1 MSIQIGGITIQNNA
15 DNTLAGSL
23 ATPTGTGALAVTT
36 IGSYETGL
44 GFGSAEVVAFDKATH
59 RLFVMANEVDP
70 DTEETLGGGIQV
82 VDFSNPAAPSLLN
95 TIDVD
100 ALVPDFGAMNSV
112 AVSNNV
118 LAVAVQNA
126 VKSDNGFVAFFDAT
140 TGALLNIV
148 EVGALPDMLVFTADG
163 QKLLVANEGERD
175 TDSGVDAPGSVSLI
189 DLSAGVA
196 NATASTTGFAAFDG
210 QEADLRAQGVRI
222 TPGKDASV
230 DLEPEYITISKDGT
244 TAFVTLQ
251 EANTV
256 AQFDITGTTPVLERF
271 VPLGYVDHNIA
282 GNEGDYSDRDGAGN
296 AGAINLHL
304 APIKGLLMP
313 DAIATWTVGG
323 VTYFATANEG
333 DARSDDSDVERL
345 KDFDGLDP
353 AIVTPDGQPALDN
366 DDNAGRL
373 NVSTYDS
380 DPDNDGI
387 VEEIVAFGGR
397 GFTIFKQEADG
408 DVVKVFESGGEFEK
422 IIAELTPT
430 LFNNNQTGD
439 DETFDARSDD
449 KAGEPE
455 AITIGNV
462 GGRFY
467 AFVGLERQGGVMVY
481 DVTDP
486 DNAEFTTYLPSS
498 TVHLGPEVVVFIE
511 PADSPSGNAL
521 LLTTNEISGT
531 VEVFEIEP
539 QRYTLQLLHF
549 ADAEAGLLASTTA
562 PNLAAL
568 VDAFDDDFSNTLILA
583 GGDNFLPGPFL
594 AAGTDPSV
602 AAAIN
607 ATTGSTIGSTVPIG
621 AADIAI
627 HNIIG
632 VEASTIGNHEFDLGS
647 NAFAATF
654 APGGGWVGAAF
665 PYMSAN
671 LEFSGDSALNP
682 RFTDTLDGA
691 GDPTATLVPEASTL
705 TGRIAPATVIE
716 KGGEKIG
723 LVAATTQ
730 ILEAISSPSG
740 TEVKGFPTG
749 PGANGEI
756 DDMELLAAQLQPII
770 DELIAEGINK
780 IILMAHLQQI
790 GNEQELASL
799 LRGVDIIL
807 AAGSNTR
814 LGDDDDTAVA
824 FPGHDDVFQG
834 DYPLTVT
841 DLDGKT
847 TLIVNTDN
855 EFTYLGRLVVDFDA
869 NGDIILNSIT
879 DNEPINGAYASTE
892 ENVAAAWGVDVEDL
906 DTTAFADGTKGGDV
920 KLITGAVQ
928 NVITVKDSNVFGF
941 TDVYLEGE
949 RAFVRN
955 EETNLGNLSADANA
969 FAFKQASGD
978 DDAFVVSLKNGGGI
992 RAQIGSLSLPD
1003 PVTGDIDKLPP
1014 GENPGVKPEGGVS
1027 QLDIE
1032 NSLRFDNK
1040 LMAFDTTAEG
1050 LKALL
1055 EHGVA
1060 SYGNQGR
1067 FPQLGG
1073 VKFSF
1078 DPTLPAGSR
1087 VSDIALIDENGLVV
1101 AKLFDDGVLL
1111 SGVPALITIV
1121 TLSFTANGG
1130 DGYPAKANGSNFRY
1144 ILEDGTLSEP
1154 VDEALDFTA
1163 VQPADALGEQDALAQ
1178 FMETFHGTTETAF
1191 DEADTPISEDTR
1203 IQNLT
1208 QREEAVFASAAI
1220 TGTRA
1225 NETLDGSIGD
1235 DTIDGGYGR
1244 DLIRGLGGDDTL
1256 NGGVD
1261 DDRIFG
1267 GEGDDDLAGGSG
1279 KDRLYGEAG
1288 DDTLDGGS
1296 GKDSLE
1302 GGAGDDRYIIND
1314 KDSIKERAGE
1324 GNDTVEASVS
1334 FKLPNF
1340 VENLILTGTAHI
1352 NGTGSKDNNTITG
1365 NVGDN
1370 VLKGEAGNDTL
1381 RGGDGDDV
1389 LDGGK
1394 GNDTL
1399 EGGVGTDRLKGGD
1412 HNDHLNGGAD
1422 DDILDGGK
1430 GNDTLDG
1437 GEGEDRLKAGDGN
1450 DILEGGLG
1458 DDVLEG
1464 GKGYDTFVFAPDFG
1478 HDEITDFRGFN
1489 MRGGDQIQF
1498 DASIFA
1504 DFDAVLA
1511 ATTDNGNSLTI
1522 DAGADSITLLKVK
1535 DIALLHASD
1544 FTFV

>member
-1 MSIQIGGITIQNNA
+1 MSIQISGITIQNNA
-15 DNTLAGSL
+15 ISTLAGST
-23 ATPTGTGALAVTT
+23 AIPTGTGALDVTSV
-36 IGSYETGL
+36 GSYSTGL
-44 GFGSAEVVAFDKATH
+44 GEATAEVVAYDKALH
-59 RLFVMANEVDP
+59 RLYVMANTVDAGTP
-70 DTEETLGGGIQV
+70 GADGLIQI
-82 VDFSNPAAPSLLN
+82 VDFSNPAAPTLLGD
-95 TIDVD
+95 IDVD
-100 ALVPDFGAMNSV
+100 ATVPDFGGINSV
-112 AVSNNV
+112 AVSNGV
-118 LAVAVQNA
+118 IAVAVENA
-126 VKSDNGFVAFFDAT
+126 VKSDNGFVAFYSTAD
-140 TGALLNIV
+140 GSLLKIV

-175 TDSGVDAPGSVSLI
+175 GAIDAPGSVSLI
-189 DLSAGVA
+189 DLSNGVA
-196 NATASTTGFAAFDG
+196 NATAQTAGFAVFDG
-210 QEADLRAQGVRI
+210 QEDALRAQGVRI
-222 TPGKDASV
+222 TPGKNASV
-230 DLEPEYITISKDGT
+230 DLEPEYISISKDGT
-244 TAFVTLQ
+244 KAFVTLQ

-256 AQFDITGTTPVLERF
+256 AEFDITGTAPVLERF
-271 VPLGYVDHNIA
+271 VPLGYVDHSIA
-282 GNEGDYSDRDGAGN
+282 GNEADYSDRDGAGSGGSSL
-296 AGAINLHL
+296 GAIQLSL
-304 APIKGLLMP
+304 APIKGILMP
-313 DAIATWTVGG
+313 DAISTWTIGG
-323 VTYFATANEG
+323 ATYFATANEG
-333 DARSDDSDVERL
+333 DARSDDSDIARL
-345 KDFDGLDP
+345 SSRDLNDTVFG
-353 AIVTPDGQPALDN
+353 ANEALLKHEDY
-366 DDNAGRL
+366 AGRL
-373 NVSTYDS
+373 NVSTI
-380 DPDNDGI
+380 DGDTDGNPANGI
-387 VEEIVAFGGR
+387 EEIYTFGGR

-408 DVVKVFESGGEFEK
+408 NVVKVFESGGEFEK
-422 IIAELTPT
+422 IIADQYPA

-439 DETFDARSDD
+439 ASTFDARSDD

-455 AITIGNV
+455 GITVANL

-467 AFVGLERQGGVMVY
+467 AFVALERQGGVMVY
-481 DVTDP
+481 DVTNP
-486 DNAEFTTYLPSS
+486 NRAEFTTYIPSS
-498 TVHLGPEVVVFIE
+498 TIHLGPETVQFIE
-511 PADSPSGNAL
+511 AADSPTGKHL

-594 AAGTDPSV
+594 AGGTDPSV
-602 AAAIN
+602 IAALN
-607 ATTGSTIGSTVPIG
+607 AATGSSIALNGTIPIG
-621 AADIAI
+621 AVDIGI

-654 APGGGWVGAAF
+654 TPGGGWVGAAF

-671 LEFSGDSALNP
+671 LDFSGDSALNP
-682 RFTDTLDGA
+682 RFTNTLDGA
-691 GDPTATLVPEASTL
+691 GNPTATFVPEASTL
-705 TGRIAPATVIE
+705 VGRIAPATVIE

-723 LVAATTQ
+723 LLAATTQ
-730 ILEAISSPSG
+730 LIESISSPSG
-740 TEVKGFPTG
+740 TEVLGFPTG
-749 PGANGEI
+749 PGANGEV
-756 DDMELLAAQLQPII
+756 DDMDLLAAQLQPII

-790 GNEQELASL
+790 GNEQLLASK

-814 LGDDDDTAVA
+814 LGDDDDEATA

-834 DYPLTVT
+834 NYPLTVT

-869 NGDIILNSIT
+869 NGDIILDSIT
-879 DNEPINGAYASTE
+879 DNQPINGAYAATGQ
-892 ENVAAAWGVDVEDL
+892 NVADAWGVDIGDL

-920 KLITGAVQ
+920 KLLTDAVQ
-928 NVITVKDSNVFGF
+928 SVINVKDGNVFGF

-969 FAFKQASGD
+969 YAFKEASPGST
-978 DDAFVVSLKNGGGI
+978 FVVSLKNGGGI
-992 RAQIGSLSLPD
+992 RAQIGSLSQPD

-1014 GENPGVKPEGGVS
+1014 GENPGIKPGGGVS

-1067 FPQLGG
+1067 FPQIGG

-1078 DPTLPAGSR
+1078 DPTAPAGSR
-1087 VSDIALIDENGLVV
+1087 VSDIALINENGVV
-1101 AKLFDDGVLL
+1101 IAKLYDDGVLL
-1111 SGVPALITIV
+1111 TGVPSVITVV

-1144 ILEDGTLSEP
+1144 ILDDGTLSAP
-1154 VDEALDFTA
+1154 VDEALDFTT
-1163 VQPADALGEQDALAQ
+1163 VQPGNALGEQNAFAQ
-1178 FMETFHGTTETAF
+1178 YMQAVHGTPQTAF
-1191 DEADTPISEDTR
+1191 NEQDTSVAEDTR

-1208 QREEAVFASAAI
+1208 QREEDVFASAAVA
-1220 TGTRA
+1220 GTRFG
-1225 NETLDGSIGD
+1225 ETLEGNVGD

-1244 DLIRGLGGDDTL
+1244 DIIRGHG
-1256 NGGVD
+1256 
-1261 DDRIFG
+1261 
-1267 GEGDDDLAGGSG
+1267 
-1279 KDRLYGEAG
+1279 G
-1288 DDTLDGGS
+1288 DDTLDGGVDNDQVFGGAGNDRLFGGS
-1296 GKDSLE
+1296 GADKLFGEAGNDTLDGGGGKDVLD

-1314 KDSIKERAGE
+1314 NDTIKEAAGG
-1324 GNDTVEASVS
+1324 GNDTVEASIS

-1370 VLKGEAGNDTL
+1370 VLKGAAGDDTL
-1381 RGGDGDDV
+1381 NGGGGDDV
-1389 LDGGK
+1389 LDGGAGNDILNGGTGHDVLK
-1394 GNDTL
+1394 GGAGNDTL
-1399 EGGVGTDRLKGGD
+1399 TGGAGDDRLT
-1412 HNDHLNGGAD
+1412 GGA
-1422 DDILDGGK
+1422 
-1430 GNDTLDG
+1430 GN
-1437 GEGEDRLKAGDGN
+1437 
-1450 DILEGGLG
+1450 
-1458 DDVLEG
+1458 
-1464 GKGYDTFVFAPDFG
+1464 DTFVFAPGFG
-1478 HDEITDFRGFN
+1478 QDEITDFKGLN
-1489 MRGGDQIQF
+1489 MKGGDKIQF

-1504 DFDAVLA
+1504 DFNAVLA
-1511 ATTDNGNSLTI
+1511 ATTDNGSTLTI
-1522 DAGADSITLLKVK
+1522 DAGADSIILKVK
-1535 DIALLHASD
+1535 DVALLNAND
-1544 FTFV
+1544 FLFV

>member
-1 MSIQIGGITIQNNA
+1 MSIQIDGITIQNNA
-15 DNTLAGSL
+15 DSTLAGSL
-23 ATPTGTGALAVTT
+23 TTPTGTNALNVTS
-36 IGSYETGL
+36 IGSYASGL
-44 GFGSAEVVAFDKATH
+44 GEETAEVVVYDKAQQK
-59 RLFVMANEVDP
+59 LFVMANIED
-70 DTEETLGGGIQV
+70 GGTPGADGLIQV
-82 VDFSNPAAPSLLN
+82 VDFSDPTAPAFLSN
-95 TIDVD
+95 IDVD
-100 ALVPDFGAMNSV
+100 AVVPDFGGINSL

-118 LAVAVQNA
+118 LAVAVENA

-140 TGALLNIV
+140 TGDLLNIV

-163 QKLLVANEGERD
+163 QKLLVANEGERELD
-175 TDSGVDAPGSVSLI
+175 GDDNEIGDAPGSVSLI
-189 DLSAGVA
+189 DLSAGVD
-196 NATASTTGFAAFDG
+196 NATVATTGFAAFDG
-210 QEADLRAQGVRI
+210 QEDALRDQGVRI
-222 TPGKDASV
+222 TPGRSASV
-230 DLEPEYITISKDGT
+230 DLEPEYMTISKDGT

-271 VPLGYVDHNIA
+271 VPLGYVDHSIA
-282 GNEGDYSDRDGAGN
+282 GNEGDYSDRDGAGS
-296 AGAINLHL
+296 AGAVNLHL

-323 VTYFATANEG
+323 TTYFATANEG
-333 DARSDDSDVERL
+333 DARSDDSDVQRL

-353 AIVTPDGQPALDN
+353 SIVTPDGQPALDD

-387 VEEIVAFGGR
+387 VDEIVAFGGR

-422 IIAELTPT
+422 IIAEQYPA

-439 DETFDARSDD
+439 ASTFDARSDD

-455 AITIGNV
+455 GITIGNI

-467 AFVGLERQGGVMVY
+467 AFIALERQGGVMVY
-481 DVTDP
+481 DVTNP
-486 DNAEFTTYLPSS
+486 DSAEFTTYLPSS
-498 TVHLGPEVVVFIE
+498 AVHLGPETVQFIE
-511 PADSPSGNAL
+511 AADSPTGKSL
-521 LLTTNEISGT
+521 VLTTNEISGT

-568 VDAFDDDFSNTLILA
+568 VDAFDDDFSNTLILS

-607 ATTGSTIGSTVPIG
+607 ATTGSSIGSTVPIG
-621 AADIAI
+621 AVDIAI

-654 APGGGWVGAAF
+654 TPGGGWVGAAF
-665 PYMSAN
+665 PYLSAN
-671 LEFSGDSALNP
+671 LDFSGDAALNP

-691 GDPTATLVPEASTL
+691 GDPTATDVAAAETL
-705 TGRIAPATVIE
+705 AGRIAPATVIE

-749 PGANGEI
+749 AGANGEV
-756 DDMELLAAQLQPII
+756 DDMDLLAAQLQPII

-790 GNEQELASL
+790 GNEQLLASK

-814 LGDDDDTAVA
+814 LGDDDDEAVA

-847 TLIVNTDN
+847 TMIVNTDN

-869 NGDIILNSIT
+869 NGDIILDSIAA
-879 DNEPINGAYASTE
+879 NESINGAYASTE
-892 ENVAAAWGVDVEDL
+892 ENVAEAWGVDIEDL

-920 KLITGAVQ
+920 KQLTEAVQ
-928 NVITVKDSNVFGF
+928 GVIDFKDGNVSGF

-969 FAFKQASGD
+969 YAFRQASEGD
-978 DDAFVVSLKNGGGI
+978 DTFVVSLKNGGGI
-992 RAQIGSLSLPD
+992 RAQIGSLSQPD

-1014 GENPGVKPEGGVS
+1014 AENPGVKDEGGVS

-1032 NSLRFDNK
+1032 NSLRFNNR
-1040 LMAFDTTAEG
+1040 LMAFDTNAEG
-1050 LKALL
+1050 LKAIL

-1078 DPTLPAGSR
+1078 DPTAPAGSR
-1087 VSDIALIDENGLVV
+1087 VSDIALMDENGTIV
-1101 AKLFDDGVLL
+1101 AKLYDDGVLL
-1111 SGVPALITIV
+1111 SGAPSVITVV
-1121 TLSFTANGG
+1121 TLSFLAQGG
-1130 DGYPAKANGSNFRY
+1130 DGYPMKANGSNFRY
-1144 ILEDGTLSEP
+1144 LLDDGTLSAP

-1163 VQPADALGEQDALAQ
+1163 VQPANALGEQDALAQ
-1178 FMETFHGTTETAF
+1178 YMQDFHGTAATAY
-1191 DEADTPISEDTR
+1191 DEADTPINLDTR

-1208 QREEAVFASAAI
+1208 QREEDVFASAAI
-1220 TGTRA
+1220 TGTRG
-1225 NETLDGSIGD
+1225 NE
-1235 DTIDGGYGR
+1235 TIDGGIG
-1244 DLIRGLGGDDTL
+1244 DDNIDGGKGKDTIRGLAGDDTL
-1256 NGGVD
+1256 NGGLD

-1267 GEGDDDLAGGSG
+1267 GEGDDDLFGGSG
-1279 KDRLYGEAG
+1279 KDKLFGEAG
-1288 DDTLDGGS
+1288 NDTLDGGG
-1296 GKDSLE
+1296 GKDNLE

-1314 KDSIKERAGE
+1314 NDKIKELAGG

-1365 NVGDN
+1365 NTGDN
-1370 VLKGEAGNDTL
+1370 KLKGDA
-1381 RGGDGDDV
+1381 GDD
-1389 LDGGK
+1389 
-1394 GNDTL
+1394 T
-1399 EGGVGTDRLKGGD
+1399 
-1412 HNDHLNGGAD
+1412 LNGGS
-1422 DDILDGGK
+1422 
-1430 GNDTLDG
+1430 
-1437 GEGEDRLKAGDGN
+1437 
-1450 DILEGGLG
+1450 G

-1464 GKGYDTFVFAPDFG
+1464 GSGNDVLNGEAGHDVLKGGSGNDILDGGIGDDVLKGDSGNDTLTGGIGDDVLTGGKGNDTFVFAPGFG
-1478 HDEITDFRGFN
+1478 NDEITDFKGVN
-1489 MRGGDQIQF
+1489 VKGGGDIIQF
-1498 DASIFA
+1498 DSLIFA

-1522 DAGADSITLLKVK
+1522 DAGGDSITLLKVK
-1535 DIALLHASD
+1535 DISQLHVDD
-1544 FTFV
+1544 FAFV

>member
-1 MSIQIGGITIQNNA
+1 MSIQIDGITIQNNA
-15 DNTLAGSL
+15 DSTLAGSL
-23 ATPTGTGALAVTT
+23 TTPTGTNALNVTSIGAYA
-36 IGSYETGL
+36 SGL
-44 GFGSAEVVAFDKATH
+44 GEETAEVVVYDKTQQK
-59 RLFVMANEVDP
+59 LFVMANFEDAGTPGDDGLVQ
-70 DTEETLGGGIQV
+70 I
-82 VDFSNPAAPSLLN
+82 VDFSNPAAPTLLGN
-95 TIDVD
+95 IDVD
-100 ALVPDFGAMNSV
+100 AVVPDFGGINSL

-118 LAVAVQNA
+118 LAVAVENA

-140 TGALLNIV
+140 TGDLLNIV

-175 TDSGVDAPGSVSLI
+175 TDTGIDAPGSVSLI

-196 NATASTTGFAAFDG
+196 NASVSTTGFAAFDG
-210 QEADLRAQGVRI
+210 QEAALRAQGVRI

-271 VPLGYVDHNIA
+271 VPLGYVDHAIA
-282 GNEGDYSDRDGAGN
+282 GNEGDYSDRDGAGSGGSSL
-296 AGAINLHL
+296 GAIQLSL
-304 APIKGLLMP
+304 APIKGILMP
-313 DAIATWTVGG
+313 DAIATWTIGG
-323 VTYFATANEG
+323 TTYFATANEG
-333 DARSDDSDVERL
+333 DARSDDSDIARL
-345 KDFDGLDP
+345 STRDLNNDVFG
-353 AIVTPDGQPALDN
+353 ANEALLKHEDL
-366 DDNAGRL
+366 AGRL
-373 NVSTYDS
+373 NVSTI
-380 DPDNDGI
+380 DGDTDGNPANGL
-387 VEEIVAFGGR
+387 EEIYAFGGR
-397 GFTIFKQEADG
+397 GFTIFKQESDG

-422 IIAELTPT
+422 IIADQYPA

-439 DETFDARSDD
+439 ASTFDARSDD

-455 AITIGNV
+455 GITVANL

-467 AFVGLERQGGVMVY
+467 AFVALERQGGVMVY
-481 DVTDP
+481 DVTNP
-486 DNAEFTTYLPSS
+486 DEAEFTTYLPSS
-498 TVHLGPEVVVFIE
+498 TVHLGPETVQFIE
-511 PADSPSGNAL
+511 AVDSPNGKAL

-654 APGGGWVGAAF
+654 TPGSGWVGAAF

-671 LEFSGDSALNP
+671 LDFSGDSALKP
-682 RFTDTLDGA
+682 RFTNTLDGA
-691 GDPTATLVPEASTL
+691 GNPTATDVAEASTL
-705 TGRIAPATVIE
+705 KGRIAPATVIE

-749 PGANGEI
+749 SGANGEV
-756 DDMELLAAQLQPII
+756 DDMDLLAAQLQPII

-790 GNEQELASL
+790 GNEQLLASK

-814 LGDDDDTAVA
+814 LGDDDDEAVA

-847 TLIVNTDN
+847 TMIVNTDN

-869 NGDIILNSIT
+869 NGDIILESIT
-879 DNEPINGAYASTE
+879 ANEAINGAYASTE
-892 ENVAAAWGVDVEDL
+892 ENVAEAWGVDVEDL

-920 KLITGAVQ
+920 KLITEAVQ
-928 NVITVKDSNVFGF
+928 SVITDKDGNVFGF

-969 FAFKQASGD
+969 YAFKQASAGD
-978 DDAFVVSLKNGGGI
+978 DTFVVSLKNGGGI

-1014 GENPGVKPEGGVS
+1014 AENPGVKDEGGVS

-1040 LMAFDTTAEG
+1040 LMAFDTNAQG
-1050 LKALL
+1050 LKAIL

-1078 DPTLPAGSR
+1078 DPTAPAGSR
-1087 VSDIALIDENGLVV
+1087 VSDIALIDEDGRII
-1101 AKLFDDGVLL
+1101 AKLYDDGVLL
-1111 SGVPALITIV
+1111 SGTPSVITVV
-1121 TLSFTANGG
+1121 TLSFLAQGG
-1130 DGYPAKANGSNFRY
+1130 DGYPMKANGSNFRY
-1144 ILEDGTLSEP
+1144 LLEDGTLSAP

-1163 VQPADALGEQDALAQ
+1163 VLPGNALGEQDALAAYMQ
-1178 FMETFHGTTETAF
+1178 EFHGTAATAF
-1191 DEADTPISEDTR
+1191 NDADTPVNLDTR

-1208 QREEAVFASAAI
+1208 QREEDVFASAPI
-1220 TGTRA
+1220 IGT
-1225 NETLDGSIGD
+1225 
-1235 DTIDGGYGR
+1235 
-1244 DLIRGLGGDDTL
+1244 
-1256 NGGVD
+1256 
-1261 DDRIFG
+1261 
-1267 GEGDDDLAGGSG
+1267 SG
-1279 KDRLYGEAG
+1279 KEALVGGIG
-1288 DDTLDGGS
+1288 DDTLDGS
-1296 GKDSLE
+1296 VGKHKMT
-1302 GGAGDDRYIIND
+1302 GGDGDDTYIVGKGSKVIELD
-1314 KDSIKERAGE
+1314 GE
-1324 GNDTVEASVS
+1324 GVDTVQTAIN
-1334 FKLPNF
+1334 FQLPKF
-1340 VENLILTGTAHI
+1340 VENLILTGNADLK
-1352 NGTGSKDNNTITG
+1352 GTGNSENNVITG
-1365 NVGDN
+1365 N
-1370 VLKGEAGNDTL
+1370 AGNNRL
-1381 RGGDGDDV
+1381 SGGNGDDT
-1389 LDGGK
+1389 LDGGI
-1394 GNDTL
+1394 GND
-1399 EGGVGTDRLKGGD
+1399 R
-1412 HNDHLNGGAD
+1412 
-1422 DDILDGGK
+1422 LDGGRGNDILTGGEGADRLDGGAGDDTLQGGAANDILSGGS

-1437 GEGEDRLKAGDGN
+1437 G
-1450 DILEGGLG
+1450 LG
-1458 DDVLEG
+1458 DDVLKGDSGDDTLIG
-1464 GKGYDTFVFAPDFG
+1464 GAGDDVITGGSGNDTFVFAPGFG
-1478 HDEITDFRGFN
+1478 NDEIRDFRGF
-1489 MRGGDQIQF
+1489 MKGGGDVIQF

-1504 DFDAVLA
+1504 DFNAVLA
-1511 ATTDNGNSLTI
+1511 ATTDNGNTLTI
-1522 DAGADSITLLKVK
+1522 AAGADSIVLKVK
-1535 DIALLHASD
+1535 DVSLLHVDD

>member
-1 MSIQIGGITIQNNA
+1 MAIINGITVQDNA
-15 DNTLAGSL
+15 DNTLAGSVT
-23 ATPTGTGALAVTT
+23 TPAGTNALAITS
-36 IGSYETGL
+36 IGSYASGL
-44 GFGSAEVVAFDKATH
+44 GEDTAEVVAYDKAQQK
-59 RLFVMANEVDP
+59 LFVMANFED
-70 DTEETLGGGIQV
+70 GGTPGADGLIQI
-82 VDFSNPAAPSLLN
+82 VDFSNPAAPVLLGN
-95 TIDVD
+95 IDVD
-100 ALVPDFGAMNSV
+100 AAVPDFGGINSV
-112 AVSNNV
+112 AVSGNV
-118 LAVAVQNA
+118 LAVAVENA
-126 VKSDNGFVAFFDAT
+126 VKSANGFVAFFNAT
-140 TGALLNIV
+140 TGAFIDAV
-148 EVGALPDMLVFTADG
+148 EVGALPDMLVFAADG

-175 TDSGVDAPGSVSLI
+175 GATDAPGSVSLI
-189 DLSAGVA
+189 DLSNGVE
-196 NATASTTGFAAFDG
+196 NATVATTGFAAFDG
-210 QEADLRAQGVRI
+210 QEDALRAQGVRI

-244 TAFVTLQ
+244 KAFVTLQ

-256 AQFDITGTTPVLERF
+256 AEFDITGTTPVLERL
-271 VPLGYVDHNIA
+271 VPLGYVDHAIA
-282 GNEGDYSDRDGAGN
+282 GNEGDYSDRDGAGTGGSSLP
-296 AGAINLHL
+296 ALQLSL

-313 DAIATWTVGG
+313 DAIATWTVDGT
-323 VTYFATANEG
+323 TYFATANEG
-333 DARSDDSDVERL
+333 DARSDDSDNVRL
-345 KDFDGLDP
+345 STRDL
-353 AIVTPDGQPALDN
+353 N
-366 DDNAGRL
+366 DTVFGTDETLLKNEDLAGRL
-373 NVSTYDS
+373 YVSS
-380 DPDNDGI
+380 IDGDTDGNPANGL
-387 VEEIVAFGGR
+387 EEIYAFGGR

-422 IIAELTPT
+422 IVADLSPT

-439 DETFDARSDD
+439 TDTFDERSDD

-455 AITIGNV
+455 GITVANL
-462 GGRFY
+462 GGRYY
-467 AFVGLERQGGVMVY
+467 AFVALERQGGVMVY
-481 DVTDP
+481 DVTNP

-498 TVHLGPEVVVFIE
+498 TVHLGPETVQFIE
-511 PADSPSGNAL
+511 AADSPTGKAL

-607 ATTGSTIGSTVPIG
+607 ATTGSNIGSTVPIG

-647 NAFAATF
+647 NAFAGAF
-654 APGGGWVGAAF
+654 AAGSGWVGAVF

-671 LEFSGDSALNP
+671 LDFSGDSALSG
-682 RFTDTLDGA
+682 RFTDTLDGLD
-691 GDPTATLVPEASTL
+691 DPTATLVPEADTL
-705 TGRIAPATVIE
+705 KGRIAPATVIE

-740 TEVKGFPTG
+740 TEVEGFPTG
-749 PGANGEI
+749 AGANGEV
-756 DDMELLAAQLQPII
+756 DDMDLLAAQLQPII

-790 GNEQELASL
+790 GNEQLLASK

-814 LGDDDDTAVA
+814 LGDDDDEAVA

-855 EFTYLGRLVVDFDA
+855 EFTYLGRLVVDFDE
-869 NGDIILNSIT
+869 NGDIILDSIT
-879 DNEPINGAYASTE
+879 DNEPINGAYAATD
-892 ENVAAAWGVDVEDL
+892 ENVAEAWGVGVDDL

-920 KLITGAVQ
+920 KTLTDAVQ
-928 NVITVKDSNVFGF
+928 GVIDVKDGNVFGF

-955 EETNLGNLSADANA
+955 QETNLGNLSADANA
-969 FAFKQASGD
+969 YAFKEASGAA
-978 DDAFVVSLKNGGGI
+978 DAFVVSLKNGGGI

-1014 GENPGVKPEGGVS
+1014 GENPGVKEEGGVS

-1032 NSLRFDNK
+1032 NSLRFNNR

-1050 LKALL
+1050 LKAIL

-1073 VKFSF
+1073 IKFSF
-1078 DPTLPAGSR
+1078 DPTAPAGSR
-1087 VSDIALIDENGLVV
+1087 VSDIALIDENGVVV
-1101 AKLFDDGVLL
+1101 AKLYDDGVLL
-1111 SGVPALITIV
+1111 SGVPSTITVV
-1121 TLSFTANGG
+1121 TLSFLAQGG
-1130 DGYPAKANGSNFRY
+1130 DGYPMKANGSNFRF
-1144 ILEDGTLSEP
+1144 ILDDGTLSAP

-1163 VQPADALGEQDALAQ
+1163 VQPGNALGEQDALAQ
-1178 FMETFHGTTETAF
+1178 YMQAFHGAPETAF
-1191 DEADTPISEDTR
+1191 DDEDTPITEDTR

-1208 QREEAVFASAAI
+1208 QRAEDVFASTAVS
-1220 TGTRA
+1220 GTRG
-1225 NETLDGSIGD
+1225 NETLEGNVGD
-1235 DTIDGGYGR
+1235 DTIDGGQGR
-1244 DLIRGLGGDDTL
+1244 DIVRGL
-1256 NGGVD
+1256 
-1261 DDRIFG
+1261 
-1267 GEGDDDLAGGSG
+1267 
-1279 KDRLYGEAG
+1279 AG
-1288 DDTLDGGS
+1288 DDTLDGGVGNDQVFGGEGDDELFGGS
-1296 GKDSLE
+1296 GSDKVFGEAGNDMLDGGGGKDALN

-1314 KDSIKERAGE
+1314 KDAIKELDGG
-1324 GNDTVEASVS
+1324 GNDTVESS
-1334 FKLPNF
+1334 ITFTLPNF

-1365 NVGDN
+1365 NTGDN
-1370 VLKGEAGNDTL
+1370 VLKGAGGDDTL
-1381 RGGDGDDV
+1381 NGGVGDDV
-1389 LDGGK
+1389 LDGGA
-1394 GNDTL
+1394 GID
-1399 EGGVGTDRLKGGD
+1399 V
-1412 HNDHLNGGAD
+1412 LNGDTGHDLLRGGAA
-1422 DDILDGGK
+1422 
-1430 GNDTLDG
+1430 NDTLDG
-1437 GEGEDRLKAGDGN
+1437 GV
-1450 DILEGGLG
+1450 G
-1458 DDVLEG
+1458 DDVLRGDAGDDTLTGGEG
-1464 GKGYDTFVFAPDFG
+1464 DDLMTGGSGNDTFVFAPGFG
-1478 HDEITDFRGFN
+1478 QDEIADFRGSN
-1489 MRGGDQIQF
+1489 MKGGDQIQF

-1504 DFDAVLA
+1504 DFAAVLA

-1522 DAGADSITLLKVK
+1522 EAGADSITLLKVK
-1535 DIALLHASD
+1535 DIAQLHQDD
-1544 FTFV
+1544 FVFVV

>member
-1 MSIQIGGITIQNNA
+1 MQ
-15 DNTLAGSL
+15 
-23 ATPTGTGALAVTT
+23 
-36 IGSYETGL
+36 
-44 GFGSAEVVAFDKATH
+44 
-59 RLFVMANEVDP
+59 
-70 DTEETLGGGIQV
+70 
-82 VDFSNPAAPSLLN
+82 
-95 TIDVD
+95 
-100 ALVPDFGAMNSV
+100 
-112 AVSNNV
+112 
-118 LAVAVQNA
+118 
-126 VKSDNGFVAFFDAT
+126 
-140 TGALLNIV
+140 
-148 EVGALPDMLVFTADG
+148 
-163 QKLLVANEGERD
+163 
-175 TDSGVDAPGSVSLI
+175 
-189 DLSAGVA
+189 
-196 NATASTTGFAAFDG
+196 
-210 QEADLRAQGVRI
+210 
-222 TPGKDASV
+222 
-230 DLEPEYITISKDGT
+230 
-244 TAFVTLQ
+244 
-251 EANTV
+251 
-256 AQFDITGTTPVLERF
+256 
-271 VPLGYVDHNIA
+271 
-282 GNEGDYSDRDGAGN
+282 
-296 AGAINLHL
+296 
-304 APIKGLLMP
+304 
-313 DAIATWTVGG
+313 
-323 VTYFATANEG
+323 
-333 DARSDDSDVERL
+333 
-345 KDFDGLDP
+345 
-353 AIVTPDGQPALDN
+353 
-366 DDNAGRL
+366 
-373 NVSTYDS
+373 
-380 DPDNDGI
+380 
-387 VEEIVAFGGR
+387 
-397 GFTIFKQEADG
+397 
-408 DVVKVFESGGEFEK
+408 
-422 IIAELTPT
+422 
-430 LFNNNQTGD
+430 
-439 DETFDARSDD
+439 
-449 KAGEPE
+449 
-455 AITIGNV
+455 
-462 GGRFY
+462 
-467 AFVGLERQGGVMVY
+467 
-481 DVTDP
+481 
-486 DNAEFTTYLPSS
+486 
-498 TVHLGPEVVVFIE
+498 FIE
-511 PADSPSGNAL
+511 AVDSPNGKAL

-654 APGGGWVGAAF
+654 TPGSGWVGAAF

-671 LEFSGDSALNP
+671 LDFSGDSALKP
-682 RFTDTLDGA
+682 RFTNTLDGA
-691 GDPTATLVPEASTL
+691 GNPTATDVAEASTL
-705 TGRIAPATVIE
+705 KGRIAPATVIE

-749 PGANGEI
+749 SGANGEV
-756 DDMELLAAQLQPII
+756 DDMDLLAAQLQPII

-790 GNEQELASL
+790 GNEQLLASK

-814 LGDDDDTAVA
+814 LGDDDDEAVA

-847 TLIVNTDN
+847 TMIVNTDN

-869 NGDIILNSIT
+869 NGDIILESIT
-879 DNEPINGAYASTE
+879 ANEAINGAYASTE
-892 ENVAAAWGVDVEDL
+892 ENVAEAWGVDVEDL

-920 KLITGAVQ
+920 KLITEAVQ
-928 NVITVKDSNVFGF
+928 SVITDKDGNVFGF

-969 FAFKQASGD
+969 YAFKQASAGD
-978 DDAFVVSLKNGGGI
+978 DTFVVSLKNGGGI

-1014 GENPGVKPEGGVS
+1014 AENPGVKDEGGVS

-1040 LMAFDTTAEG
+1040 LMAFDTNAQG
-1050 LKALL
+1050 LKAIL

-1078 DPTLPAGSR
+1078 DPTAPAGSR
-1087 VSDIALIDENGLVV
+1087 VSDIALIDEDGRIIG
-1101 AKLFDDGVLL
+1101 KLYDDGVLL
-1111 SGVPALITIV
+1111 SGTPSVITVV
-1121 TLSFTANGG
+1121 TLSFLAQGG
-1130 DGYPAKANGSNFRY
+1130 DGYPMKANGSNFRY
-1144 ILEDGTLSEP
+1144 LLEDGTLSAP

-1163 VQPADALGEQDALAQ
+1163 VLPGNALGEQDALAAYMQ
-1178 FMETFHGTTETAF
+1178 EFHGTAATAF
-1191 DEADTPISEDTR
+1191 NDADTPVNLDTR

-1208 QREEAVFASAAI
+1208 QREEDVFASAAI
-1220 TGTRA
+1220 IGTRA
-1225 NETLDGSIGD
+1225 NETLNGSVGD
-1235 DTIDGGYGR
+1235 DTIDGGYGK
-1244 DLIRGLGGDDTL
+1244 DLIRGLVGDDIL

-1267 GEGDDDLAGGSG
+1267 GDGKDILSGGSG

-1288 DDTLDGGS
+1288 NDTLDGGG
-1296 GKDSLE
+1296 GKDELE

-1314 KDSIKERAGE
+1314 RDSIKERAGE
-1324 GNDTVEASVS
+1324 GTDTVESSVS
-1334 FKLPNF
+1334 FSLPNF

-1352 NGTGSKDNNTITG
+1352 NGTGSKDNNTIIG

-1370 VLKGEAGNDTL
+1370 LLKGENGNDIL

-1389 LDGGK
+1389 LDGGN
-1394 GNDTL
+1394 GFDTL
-1399 EGGVGTDRLKGGD
+1399 DGGAGADRLKGGD
-1412 HNDHLNGGAD
+1412 GNDR
-1422 DDILDGGK
+1422 LDGGS
-1430 GNDTLDG
+1430 
-1437 GEGEDRLKAGDGN
+1437 
-1450 DILEGGLG
+1450 G
-1458 DDVLEG
+1458 DDVLQG
-1464 GKGYDTFVFAPDFG
+1464 GKGQDSFVFAPGFG
-1478 HDEITDFRGFN
+1478 NDEITDFKGVN
-1489 MRGGDQIQF
+1489 MKGGGDIIQF
-1498 DASIFA
+1498 DSLIFA

-1535 DIALLHASD
+1535 DIGQLHVND

>member
-1 MSIQIGGITIQNNA
+1 MSIQIDGITIQNNA
-15 DNTLAGSL
+15 DSTLAGSL
-23 ATPTGTGALAVTT
+23 TTPTGTNALNVTS
-36 IGSYETGL
+36 IGSYFS
-44 GFGSAEVVAFDKATH
+44 GFGAGSAEVVTYDKSSQQ
-59 RLFVMANEVDP
+59 LFVMVNAEDGNGDP
-70 DTEETLGGGIQV
+70 IGLIQV
-82 VDFSNPAAPSLLN
+82 VDFSDPTAPVIVDTLDVTAEVPA
-95 TIDVD
+95 
-100 ALVPDFGAMNSV
+100 FGAMNSL
-112 AVSNNV
+112 AIHNGV
-118 LAVAVQNA
+118 LAVAIESDP
-126 VKSDNGFVAFFDAT
+126 KSDNGHIVF
-140 TGALLNIV
+140 LNTADGSVLNVV
-148 EVGALPDMLVFTADG
+148 EVGALPDMAVFTPDG
-163 QKLLVANEGERD
+163 TKLLVANEGERD
-175 TDSGVDAPGSVSLI
+175 GAIDAPGSVSLI
-189 DLSAGVA
+189 DLSNGVE
-196 NATASTTGFAAFDG
+196 NAAVTTTGFAAFDG
-210 QEADLRAQGVRI
+210 QEDALRDQGVRI
-222 TPGKDASV
+222 TPGKSASV

-244 TAFVTLQ
+244 KAFVTIQ

-256 AQFDITGTTPVLERF
+256 AEYDITGTTPVLERF
-271 VPLGYVDHNIA
+271 VPLGYVDHSLA
-282 GNEGDYSDRDGAGN
+282 GNESDFSDRDGDGTGGSSLPA
-296 AGAINLHL
+296 LQLSL

-313 DAIATWTVGG
+313 DAVATWTVGG
-323 VTYFATANEG
+323 TTYFATANEG
-333 DARSDDSDVERL
+333 DARSDDSDNVRL
-345 KDFDGLDP
+345 STRDLNDTVFGADE
-353 AIVTPDGQPALDN
+353 ALLKNEDL
-366 DDNAGRL
+366 AGRL
-373 NVSTYDS
+373 YVSS
-380 DPDNDGI
+380 IDGDTDGNPANGL
-387 VEEIVAFGGR
+387 EEIYAFGGR

-408 DVVKVFESGGEFEK
+408 DVVKVFESGGEFQK
-422 IIAELTPT
+422 IIAEQFPA

-439 DETFDARSDD
+439 DSTFDNRSDD
-449 KAGEPE
+449 KGPEPE
-455 AITIGNV
+455 GITVGNV

-486 DNAEFTTYLPSS
+486 ENAEFTTYLPSS

-511 PADSPSGNAL
+511 QADSPTGKSL
-521 LLTTNEISGT
+521 VLTTNEVSGSI
-531 VEVFEIEP
+531 EVFEIEP

-607 ATTGSTIGSTVPIG
+607 ATTGSTIGNTVPIG

-654 APGGGWVGAAF
+654 TPGSGWVGAAF

-671 LEFSGDSALNP
+671 LDFSGDSALNP
-682 RFTDTLDGA
+682 RFTNTLNGSSN
-691 GDPTATLVPEASTL
+691 PTATLVPEADTL
-705 TGRIAPATVIE
+705 KGRIAPATVIE

-730 ILEAISSPSG
+730 ILEAISSPTG

-749 PGANGEI
+749 PGANGEV
-756 DDMELLAAQLQPII
+756 DDMDLLAAQLQPII

-790 GNEQELASL
+790 GNELELASL

-814 LGDDDDTAVA
+814 LGDDDDEAVA

-847 TLIVNTDN
+847 TMIVNTDN

-869 NGDIILNSIT
+869 NGDIILDSIT
-879 DNEPINGAYASTE
+879 DNEPINGAYAATE
-892 ENVAAAWGVDVEDL
+892 ENVAEAWGVDVDDL
-906 DTTAFADGTKGGDV
+906 DDTAFADGTKGADV
-920 KLITGAVQ
+920 KLITDAVQ
-928 NVITVKDSNVFGF
+928 GVIDVKDSNVFGF

-955 EETNLGNLSADANA
+955 QETNLGNLSADANA

-1032 NSLRFDNK
+1032 NSLRFNNR
-1040 LMAFDTTAEG
+1040 LMAFDTNAEG
-1050 LKALL
+1050 LKAIL

-1060 SYGNQGR
+1060 NYGNQGR

-1078 DPTLPAGSR
+1078 DPTAPAGSR
-1087 VSDIALIDENGLVV
+1087 VSDIALMDEDGRIV
-1101 AKLFDDGVLL
+1101 AKLYDDGVLL
-1111 SGVPALITIV
+1111 SGTPSVITVV
-1121 TLSFTANGG
+1121 TLSFLAQGG
-1130 DGYPAKANGSNFRY
+1130 DGYPIKANGSNFRY
-1144 ILEDGTLSEP
+1144 LLDDGTLSDP

-1178 FMETFHGTTETAF
+1178 YMQAFHGTEETAF
-1191 DEADTPISEDTR
+1191 DEAETPISEDTR

-1208 QREEAVFASAAI
+1208 QREEDVFASAPVV
-1220 TGTRA
+1220 GT
-1225 NETLDGSIGD
+1225 DGKEALV
-1235 DTIDGGYGR
+1235 GG
-1244 DLIRGLGGDDTL
+1244 I
-1256 NGGVD
+1256 
-1261 DDRIFG
+1261 
-1267 GEGDDDLAGGSG
+1267 
-1279 KDRLYGEAG
+1279 G
-1288 DDTLDGGS
+1288 DDTLDGS
-1296 GKDSLE
+1296 LGKHKM
-1302 GGAGDDRYIIND
+1302 AG
-1314 KDSIKERAGE
+1314 GE
-1324 GNDTVEASVS
+1324 GNDTYIVGNKSSKVSELDGEGIDTVETSIS
-1334 FKLPNF
+1334 YKLPKF
-1340 VENLILTGTAHI
+1340 VENLILTGDADI
-1352 NGTGSKDNNTITG
+1352 KATGNNEDNVITG
-1365 NVGDN
+1365 NG
-1370 VLKGEAGNDTL
+1370 GNNKL
-1381 RGGDGDDV
+1381 SGG
-1389 LDGGK
+1389 
-1394 GNDTL
+1394 N
-1399 EGGVGTDRLKGGD
+1399 
-1412 HNDHLNGGAD
+1412 
-1422 DDILDGGK
+1422 

-1437 GEGEDRLKAGDGN
+1437 GAGN
-1450 DILEGGLG
+1450 DSL
-1458 DDVLEG
+1458 DG
-1464 GKGYDTFVFAPDFG
+1464 GKGDDILIGGEGDDILKGGAGDDTFVFAPGFG
-1478 HDEITDFRGFN
+1478 NDEIKDFKGTN
-1489 MRGGDQIQF
+1489 MGGGDIIQF

-1511 ATTDNGNSLTI
+1511 ATTDTGKTLTI
-1522 DAGADSITLLKVK
+1522 AAGPDSIVLKVK
-1535 DIALLHASD
+1535 DISLLHADD

>member
-1 MSIQIGGITIQNNA
+1 MASI
-15 DNTLAGSL
+15 
-23 ATPTGTGALAVTT
+23 
-36 IGSYETGL
+36 
-44 GFGSAEVVAFDKATH
+44 
-59 RLFVMANEVDP
+59 
-70 DTEETLGGGIQV
+70 
-82 VDFSNPAAPSLLN
+82 
-95 TIDVD
+95 
-100 ALVPDFGAMNSV
+100 
-112 AVSNNV
+112 
-118 LAVAVQNA
+118 
-126 VKSDNGFVAFFDAT
+126 
-140 TGALLNIV
+140 
-148 EVGALPDMLVFTADG
+148 
-163 QKLLVANEGERD
+163 
-175 TDSGVDAPGSVSLI
+175 DAPGSVSLI
-189 DLSAGVA
+189 DLSNGVA
-196 NATASTTGFAAFDG
+196 NAAASTTGFAAFDG
-210 QEADLRAQGVRI
+210 QEAALRAQGVRI

-244 TAFVTLQ
+244 KAFVTIQ
-251 EANTV
+251 EANSV
-256 AQFDITGTTPVLERF
+256 AEFDITGTTPVLERL
-271 VPLGYVDHNIA
+271 VPLGYVDHAIA
-282 GNEGDYSDRDGAGN
+282 GNEGDYSDRDGAGTS
-296 AGAINLHL
+296 GAIQLSL
-304 APIKGLLMP
+304 APIKGILMP

-323 VTYFATANEG
+323 TTYFATANEG
-333 DARSDDSDVERL
+333 DARSDDSDIARL
-345 KDFDGLDP
+345 SSRDLNDSVFG
-353 AIVTPDGQPALDN
+353 AQEALLKNEDL
-366 DDNAGRL
+366 AGRL
-373 NVSTYDS
+373 NVSTI
-380 DPDNDGI
+380 DGDTDGNPANGL
-387 VEEIVAFGGR
+387 EEIYAFGGR
-397 GFTIFKQEADG
+397 GFTIFKQDADG

-422 IIAELTPT
+422 IIAEQYPT
-430 LFNNNQTGD
+430 LFNNNQTG
-439 DETFDARSDD
+439 TAAGFDTRSDD

-455 AITIGNV
+455 GITVANL

-467 AFVGLERQGGVMVY
+467 AFVALERQGGVMVY
-481 DVTDP
+481 DVTNP
-486 DNAEFTTYLPSS
+486 DDAEFTTYLPSS
-498 TVHLGPEVVVFIE
+498 TVHLGPETVQFIE
-511 PADSPSGNAL
+511 ASDSPTGKSL

-654 APGGGWVGAAF
+654 TPGSGWVGAAF
-665 PYMSAN
+665 PYLSAN
-671 LEFSGDSALNP
+671 LDFSGDSALNP
-682 RFTDTLDGA
+682 RFTNTLNGSSN
-691 GDPTATLVPEASTL
+691 PTATLVPEASTL

-730 ILEAISSPSG
+730 IIESISSPSG

-749 PGANGEI
+749 PGANGEV
-756 DDMELLAAQLQPII
+756 DDMDLLAAQLQPII
-770 DELIAEGINK
+770 DELIAEGVNK

-790 GNEQELASL
+790 GNEQLLASKL
-799 LRGVDIIL
+799 SGVDIIL

-814 LGDDDDTAVA
+814 LGDDDDTAVS

-855 EFTYLGRLVVDFDA
+855 EFTYLGRLVVDFDE
-869 NGDIILNSIT
+869 NGDIILDSIT
-879 DNEPINGAYASTE
+879 DNEPINGAYASTD
-892 ENVAAAWGVDVEDL
+892 ENVAEAWGVDVDDL

-920 KLITGAVQ
+920 KILTDAVQ
-928 NVITVKDSNVFGF
+928 SVITIKDSNVFGF

-969 FAFKQASGD
+969 YAFKQASAGD
-978 DDAFVVSLKNGGGI
+978 DTFVVSLKNGGGI

-1032 NSLRFDNK
+1032 NSLRFNNR

-1078 DPTLPAGSR
+1078 DPTAPAGSR
-1087 VSDIALIDENGLVV
+1087 VSDIALMDEDGRII
-1101 AKLFDDGVLL
+1101 AKLYDDGVLL
-1111 SGVPALITIV
+1111 SGVPSVITVV

-1144 ILEDGTLSEP
+1144 ILDNGTLSAP

-1163 VQPADALGEQDALAQ
+1163 VQPANALGEQDALAE
-1178 FMETFHGTTETAF
+1178 FMQAFHGTEATAF
-1191 DEADTPISEDTR
+1191 DEADTPVSEDTR

-1225 NETLDGSIGD
+1225 NETLNGSIGD
-1235 DTIDGGYGR
+1235 DTIDGGYGK
-1244 DLIRGLGGDDTL
+1244 DLIRGLGGDDVL

-1267 GEGDDDLAGGSG
+1267 GDGEDILSGGSG

-1288 DDTLDGGS
+1288 NDTLDGGS
-1296 GKDSLE
+1296 GKDELE

-1324 GNDTVEASVS
+1324 GTDTVESSVS
-1334 FKLPNF
+1334 FSLPSF

-1352 NGTGSKDNNTITG
+1352 NGTGSKDDNTITG

-1370 VLKGEAGNDTL
+1370 VLKGENGNDIL

-1394 GNDTL
+1394 GDDTL
-1399 EGGVGTDRLKGGD
+1399 DGGAGADRLKGGD
-1412 HNDHLNGGAD
+1412 GKDLLDGGFG
-1422 DDILDGGK
+1422 DDILQGGK
-1430 GNDTLDG
+1430 GQ
-1437 GEGEDRLKAGDGN
+1437 
-1450 DILEGGLG
+1450 
-1458 DDVLEG
+1458 
-1464 GKGYDTFVFAPDFG
+1464 DTFVFAPGFG
-1478 HDEITDFRGFN
+1478 HDQIADFAGFN
-1489 MRGGDQIQF
+1489 MKGGGDQIQF
-1498 DASIFA
+1498 DSSIFA
-1504 DFDAVLA
+1504 DFAAVLA

-1535 DIALLHASD
+1535 DVALLHAND